1 MAGFGDLLQRIAHS
15 LEEAGAQRPGD
26 DLRARLGYGTA
37 EDEEEEL
44 ASETVWEP
52 ETARE
57 AETAPDSESARRPEA
72 THDAGVPRPRPTAW
86 AAKPPRAPAPATSR
100 ASATHH
106 ASLHDRAFEG
116 RQSIAAKPPHPHVP
130 AASRISE
137 RLRARLHT
145 VDALR
150 EAFVLKEVLDRPL
163 GRRHRGQGRPP
174 AG

>member
-26 DLRARLGYGTA
+26 DLRARLGYGTG

-52 ETARE
+52 E
-57 AETAPDSESARRPEA
+57 AERGSETVRKSESPRRPEA
-72 THDAGVPRPRPTAW
+72 ARDAGVPRPRPTAW

-100 ASATHH
+100 TSATHH
-106 ASLHDRAFEG
+106 APLRDRALEG
-116 RQSIAAKPPHPHVP
+116 RQSIAAKPPHAHVS

-137 RLRARLHT
+137 RLRTRLHT

-150 EAFVLKEVLDRPL
+150 ESFVLKEILDRPL
-163 GRRHRGQGRPP
+163 ARRRRGQGRPP
-174 AG
+174 EG

>member
-26 DLRARLGYGTA
+26 DLRARLGYGTG
-37 EDEEEEL
+37 ENEEEEL

-52 ETARE
+52 ETAR
-57 AETAPDSESARRPEA
+57 DSESARRPEA
-72 THDAGVPRPRPTAW
+72 ARDAGVPRSRPTPW
-86 AAKPPRAPAPATSR
+86 AGKPPRAPAPATSR
-100 ASATHH
+100 PSATHH
-106 ASLHDRAFEG
+106 APLHDRAFEG
-116 RQSIAAKPPHPHVP
+116 RQSIAAKPPHAHVS

-137 RLRARLHT
+137 RLRTRLHT

-150 EAFVLKEVLDRPL
+150 ESFVLKEILDRPL
-163 GRRHRGQGRPP
+163 ARRRRGQGQPP